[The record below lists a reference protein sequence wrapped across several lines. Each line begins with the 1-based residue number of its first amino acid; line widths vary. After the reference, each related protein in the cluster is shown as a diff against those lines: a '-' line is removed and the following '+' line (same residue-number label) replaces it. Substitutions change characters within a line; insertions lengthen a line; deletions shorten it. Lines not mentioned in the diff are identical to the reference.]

1 MRRLLLRWLIDAV
14 AVWAAIEWVPGIT
27 AIDGWGTILVVAL
40 ILGLVNALISPI
52 IKLLTCPLI
61 MLSLGLFT
69 LIINAMM
76 LLLAAAIARGVGI
89 GFQVD
94 GFLPA
99 LLGSLVISV
108 VSFALS
114 ALTGVNQDRR
124 RQRRR

>member
-1 MRRLLLRWLIDAV
+1 MRKLLLRWLIDAV
-14 AVWAAIEWVPGIT
+14 AVWAAIEWVAGIS
-27 AIDGWGTILVVAL
+27 AIDGWGTVLIVAL

-61 MLSLGLFT
+61 LLSLGLFT
-69 LIINAMM
+69 LVINAMM

-94 GFLPA
+94 GFVPA
-99 LLGSLVISV
+99 LLGSVVISV

-114 ALTGVNQDRR
+114 ALAGVNDDRR
-124 RQRRR
+124 RERRR

>member
-1 MRRLLLRWLIDAV
+1 MRKLLLRWLIDAV
-14 AVWAAIEWVPGIT
+14 AVWAAIQWVPGIT
-27 AIDGWGTILVVAL
+27 AVDGWGTVLIVAL

-61 MLSLGLFT
+61 LLSLGLFT
-69 LIINAMM
+69 LVINAMM

-94 GFLPA
+94 GFVPA
-99 LLGSLVISV
+99 LLGSVVISV

-114 ALTGVNQDRR
+114 ALTGVNEDRR

>member
-14 AVWAAIEWVPGIT
+14 AVWVAIEWIPGIT
-27 AIDGWGTILVVAL
+27 AIDGWGTILIVAL

-94 GFLPA
+94 GFVPA

>member
-14 AVWAAIEWVPGIT
+14 AVWAAIEWIPGIT

-94 GFLPA
+94 GFVPA